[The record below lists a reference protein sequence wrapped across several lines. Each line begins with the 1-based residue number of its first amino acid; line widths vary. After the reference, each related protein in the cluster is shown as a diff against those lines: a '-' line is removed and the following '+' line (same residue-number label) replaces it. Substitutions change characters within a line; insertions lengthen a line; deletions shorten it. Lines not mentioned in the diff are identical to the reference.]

1 MRVVCYPDCFC
12 IFCLL
17 LFFFLLIRRPPRST
31 QSGSSAS
38 SDVYKRQVQHHIRW
52 ISLYYL
58 PEGAK
63 LPIQLA
69 HAEFT
74 AHGDS
79 TTDDTGPAFT
89 NPSMTASVKLAKS
102 GYIKAFEE
110 MQPEHTLMI
119 DLSKSESDILSQ
131 MKQKGRYNIKIAE
144 KHGVKVSTGEVKDF
158 YRLYQTMAKRQ
169 YNKRFFITKYF
180 FN

>member
-1 MRVVCYPDCFC
+1 MSEFNSTIQSADWKSEKHSPVIEAPDAVKAGE
-12 IFCLL
+12 
-17 LFFFLLIRRPPRST
+17 FFNVTAGLGKAIAHPNT
-31 QSGSSAS
+31 
-38 SDVYKRQVQHHIRW
+38 VQHHIRW

-79 TTDDTGPAFT
+79 TTDDPGPAFT

-102 GYIKAFEE
+102 GVFQAVAYC
-110 MQPEHTLMI
+110 
-119 DLSKSESDILSQ
+119 
-131 MKQKGRYNIKIAE
+131 NI
-144 KHGVKVSTGEVKDF
+144 HGVWQSSKAVQVE
-158 YRLYQTMAKRQ
+158 A
-169 YNKRFFITKYF
+169 
-180 FN
+180 

>member
-1 MRVVCYPDCFC
+1 MACKSNPQEEPHVRIQQHHPKRRLEIRKTPPVIEAPDSVKAGE
-12 IFCLL
+12 
-17 LFFFLLIRRPPRST
+17 FFSVTAGLGKAIAHPNT
-31 QSGSSAS
+31 
-38 SDVYKRQVQHHIRW
+38 VQHHIRW

-58 PEGAK
+58 PDGAK

-102 GYIKAFEE
+102 GVFQAVAYC
-110 MQPEHTLMI
+110 
-119 DLSKSESDILSQ
+119 
-131 MKQKGRYNIKIAE
+131 NI
-144 KHGVKVSTGEVKDF
+144 HGVWQSSKAVQVE
-158 YRLYQTMAKRQ
+158 A
-169 YNKRFFITKYF
+169 
-180 FN
+180 